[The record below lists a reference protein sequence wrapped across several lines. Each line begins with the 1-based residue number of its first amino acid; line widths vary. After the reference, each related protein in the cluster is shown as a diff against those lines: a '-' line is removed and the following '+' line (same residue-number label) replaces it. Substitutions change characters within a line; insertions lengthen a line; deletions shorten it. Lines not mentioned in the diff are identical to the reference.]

1 MSTVSA
7 VLIAIAKE
15 LAKQAQDNLPK
26 LQEGEEVQR
35 EWLENGIY
43 YRESL
48 LNGVSYISQ
57 FDFKYRKSRIE
68 AVGGNKNVRGD

>member
-1 MSTVSA
+1 MSTASA

-15 LAKQAQDNLPK
+15 LARQAKDNLPK

-35 EWLENGIY
+35 EWFEDGIY

-48 LNGVSYISQ
+48 IDGSSYISQ
-57 FDFKYRKSRIE
+57 FDFKNRESRRV
-68 AVGGNKNVRGD
+68 AAGGNKNVRGD